1 MSLPISQL
9 VNLDPI
15 SRADIA
21 QAGRIVGLYKDYNKL
36 YNPDVPTLNDINLK
50 PIKDVSRVK
59 LRDRYFTDMK
69 LRNNVRNGDGF
80 TLGKNDSGQL
90 GNFSLDAYLDSNRR
104 LLLDPNNKHMTTPDS
119 RYTGNENNYYF
130 IPPDALVERNDNG
143 LIIKN
148 RLDYSYK
155 GIKNQLE

>member
-1 MSLPISQL
+1 
-9 VNLDPI
+9 
-15 SRADIA
+15 
-21 QAGRIVGLYKDYNKL
+21 
-36 YNPDVPTLNDINLK
+36 
-50 PIKDVSRVK
+50 
-59 LRDRYFTDMK
+59 
-69 LRNNVRNGDGF
+69 
-80 TLGKNDSGQL
+80 
-90 GNFSLDAYLDSNRR
+90 
-104 LLLDPNNKHMTTPDS
+104 MTTPDS